1 MQKIEKIGYRGTQPF
16 NLLSI
21 DCVDP
26 GDDFF
31 RSIAAGAMVK
41 KSAKGSLIVG
51 VLVDVG
57 DSEFGLPQECMI
69 RTFRSE
75 EHTSELQ
82 SLMRT
87 SYAVVCLKKQK
98 PKLHMIDYLNDV
110 LTPLCTLIH

>member
-69 RTFRSE
+69 RTFENLSLLGDRMNNDLQRSDDRRVGKACVI
-75 EHTSELQ
+75 TCRSRWSPYQ
-82 SLMRT
+82 
-87 SYAVVCLKKQK
+87 
-98 PKLHMIDYLNDV
+98 
-110 LTPLCTLIH
+110 